1 MARSS
6 QSHQN
11 GQRILPGDIRLGGIL
26 EIQSFKFIILDAD
39 EHSLK
44 YMECNSDIWRE
55 SSLETITKKLHTKE
69 DELRD
74 ILVKMKDKALEDIS
88 YEEMKGIL
96 RSVGLDL
103 SIQETLIL
111 LRAMDKKK
119 KDKVK
124 FFRLFRILNDEDLFS
139 SWSHL
144 DSGGLD
150 TQQNTF
156 RSDGSLTR
164 SYRESG
170 RRRK

>member
-1 MARSS
+1 
-6 QSHQN
+6 
-11 GQRILPGDIRLGGIL
+11 
-26 EIQSFKFIILDAD
+26 
-39 EHSLK
+39 
-44 YMECNSDIWRE
+44 
-55 SSLETITKKLHTKE
+55 
-69 DELRD
+69 
-74 ILVKMKDKALEDIS
+74 
-88 YEEMKGIL
+88 MKGIL
-96 RSVGLDL
+96 RIVGLDL
-103 SIQETLIL
+103 SIQETLTL

-139 SWSHL
+139 SWIHL